1 MLPVR
6 YKSLEIGT
14 SQNYCFSSI
23 PAGCVLPVGGNF
35 EILLHYYLLNYA
47 KKCQQSEA
55 AMVGM
60 IIANALLGIPKI
72 LCKSKKGIHSFP
84 QMCVSTLHA
93 LQANQSMVSSQT
105 GLESVSGKYQLITS
119 VLQCLTKILT
129 IDLVI
134 NIKRQPQEIYNL
146 DSEEEL

>member
-1 MLPVR
+1 MP
-6 YKSLEIGT
+6 
-14 SQNYCFSSI
+14 
-23 PAGCVLPVGGNF
+23 
-35 EILLHYYLLNYA
+35 

-72 LCKSKKGIHSFP
+72 LYKSKKGIHSFP
-84 QMCVSTLHA
+84 QIYIRALHS
-93 LQANQSMVSSQT
+93 LQTNQPMVSSQT
-105 GLESVSGKYQLITS
+105 GLESVSGKYQLLTS
-119 VLQCLTKILT
+119 VLQCLTKLLT

-134 NIKRQPQEIYNL
+134 NIKRQPRETYDL